1 MPGLFTH
8 PLVNIVIKRLWNYDS
23 IDDFIQAEILS
34 TGISP
39 QDVDLKQIY
48 DYLTANVE
56 YVNDTMDR
64 KIEEALTLLNDKVD
78 QRLAEL
84 EARIAAL
91 ENKNN

>member
-23 IDDFIQAEILS
+23 IDDFIRAEILS

-39 QDVDLKQIY
+39 QDVNLKQIY
-48 DYLTANVE
+48 DYLAANVE

-84 EARIAAL
+84 EARIADL

>member
-1 MPGLFTH
+1 MSRAYYG
-8 PLVNIVIKRLWNYDS
+8 KS
-23 IDDFIQAEILS
+23 IADFIQAEILS

-84 EARIAAL
+84 EARVAAL